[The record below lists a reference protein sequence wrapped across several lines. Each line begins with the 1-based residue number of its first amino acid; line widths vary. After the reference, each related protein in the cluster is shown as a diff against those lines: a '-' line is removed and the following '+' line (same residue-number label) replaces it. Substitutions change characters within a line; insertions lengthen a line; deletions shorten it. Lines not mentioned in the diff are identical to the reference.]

1 MKKRILPI
9 LLVLVMLLSLLPAQV
24 FAASYTFDPNATI
37 FTQNFTDDKPN
48 NLGDYFTVTSTPLS
62 TADKTTTWNTGN
74 NGTSVNVFNQNGN
87 LKYDGTHAVLTF
99 TFKKNC
105 TFWFKFLFSIRSAAP
120 NSYAEL
126 LLNGQSLA
134 KGTSDNAL
142 TSPFSVDVKTGDVF
156 KIDFYSEDDFGTPC
170 QMTVKNIRC
179 TDLAAQDVTVSFD
192 GNQAN
197 TKGTVSGTMAAQT
210 VPAGTATA
218 LNKNAFT
225 NVYSRKFSGKEYGG
239 DVKFL
244 GWNTA
249 VDGSG
254 DSYADGADITVSADT
269 TLYAQW
275 AGHKLTA
282 HFDAN
287 YPDAP
292 EINDTT
298 SEVSAKYSIPTA
310 PTRTQDGVSYSFRGW
325 WTLPKGGE
333 TITEKDDVSGKYV
346 VPTTA
351 RVTQEMV
358 NNGPVTFYAQWSKR
372 LNVTLDGN
380 GYGGNLGGVN
390 TWWTA
395 TMDTQLKSV
404 TDNLLRFGG
413 NSFPAGKDFGGWYI
427 KNSNGTLGDK
437 VYPLD
442 EPYDYT
448 EKIPGDSVT
457 FIINWVDKAVQDVIV
472 TFDANGG
479 EGTMDAQT
487 LTGGK
492 GTLTPNAFRKAG
504 FRFAGWALLPA
515 GEKVYN
521 DGAAVELTADTTLYA
536 LWEAVQSNLPVHFDG
551 NGYQASIPD
560 ADIDENGHTV
570 LPTLDEAKFPS
581 LQKYY
586 DWYILLA
593 DGTLGDRVTA
603 SYDLSAYRNSG
614 VTLKAQWYRLSYIIR
629 YHARTVDSGVTGSME
644 DQRAPFNQKIRLSRC
659 TLMRE
664 GYTFAGW
671 STSSNIY
678 GKAAYADGAELLR
691 EWDDGDWDWGDE
703 GSEDGEHFDL
713 YACWTKNMSEEEKAA
728 REKLD
733 AAKTLLEKNY
743 QPKYGTDKNLLDMA
757 RARLT
762 AGGIEGV
769 TVAMKAAVST
779 KDMFTEACAGIDA
792 DGTLHYKW
800 NDNGTTSSTTLYCR
814 PTLTLACGAYT
825 DEAEDVTV
833 VLGLDEDK
841 ALDALRTQGRRISIP
856 QELNDDTTL
865 TSVPQYMVKE
875 GVDESKVDYNSSDD
889 LHTWATVTW
898 QSSDASVIGIS
909 DRPSKLYGPYAVNV
923 SRPKTDTSVT
933 LTATLTY
940 SGRDDLYVSFTY
952 PVKVKGSQK
961 AIDYQEGLELWL
973 AGGTQDPYGAL
984 YVPATGAKIDVNN
997 VTTDIHFPTTTD
1009 MRKVFADNYGADF
1022 DGKYTPILIT
1032 SSNESVVESL
1042 EANAARAWVYR
1053 PLPGQKDAKVTLTVK
1068 ILSRPSGS
1076 GKDYAN
1082 MQVLARKDI
1091 QITVPAITQTEIDTA
1106 AAFMKKVC
1114 AEDVYWEGI
1123 RKANTA
1129 RNKVTGDLW
1138 PFMEIVPDGDGYK
1151 FLRTAAESQWL
1162 GVKVDDI
1169 DGWYNS
1175 EQYRCF
1181 RSSVPS
1187 VVAHEK
1193 LSVTKPEYN
1202 TYVKIDSVLTYV
1214 EYGKYY
1220 EKFGSDPAYAQFKQ
1234 FYKQPV
1240 STVVT
1245 VIGTTGIEDPSV
1257 QDITVTVNVTGSP
1270 FAPAFA
1276 DLTAATYTCKSNAYR
1291 TAWNA
1296 LESALT
1302 SNSYTC
1308 TGSGSY
1314 VTGVTD
1320 PAGCRLYAGDP
1331 AHGEWSGW
1339 MYTVNGKMP
1348 MLDATTYAALDQ
1360 YLLQANDRIDFYYV
1374 NCPTE
1379 SGDHDWTEN
1388 TAKRQEPTCTADGS
1402 AFYTCPTCGGTKTE
1416 TLSATGHQYGE
1427 PAWTWSGYESASA
1440 TFTCAHDASHT
1451 ETVTA
1456 VITSAVTKEPTC
1468 AEDGLRTYTASVTF
1482 GEKGYTDTKT
1492 EAIKATGEHVWD
1504 DGVVT
1509 TEPTCTGKGV
1519 KTYTCVKCS
1528 ATKTEELEALGHD
1541 YETKRTEPT
1550 CEADGKEEEVCS
1562 RCKDVKSSKVLPATG
1577 HSYRWNPR
1585 TGRYVCENCGKIL
1598 IRDGDVKPA
1607 IPAKPG
1613 KSDQAGK
1620 SFPFVDVSKN
1630 DRYYDA
1636 VDYLYSKGIMNGT
1649 SSTKFSP
1656 NAELTRAMVVTIL
1669 YRAQGEPAVH
1679 TSGSF
1684 KDVAA
1689 GRYYTEAV
1697 EWAAANNIVKGFTD
1711 GTFKPD
1717 KSVTREQ
1724 LAAFLSR
1731 FAEYNGVELTEAD
1744 GQLSAD
1750 AAVSAWARKNVEWA
1764 AAEGIL
1770 TSEQARNAVQNATR
1784 AEVAMAIYTYLT
1796 KDAK

>member
-9 LLVLVMLLSLLPAQV
+9 VLVLVMLLSLLPAQV

-37 FTQNFTDDKPN
+37 FTQNYTTETPRPN

-74 NGTSVNVFNQNGN
+74 NGTSVAVFN
-87 LKYDGTHAVLTF
+87 KDGSKLYGDTHAILTF

-105 TFWFKFLFSIRSAAP
+105 NFWFKHLFSIGNRSP
-120 NSYAEL
+120 YSYAEL
-126 LLNGQSLA
+126 RLNGTAIA
-134 KGTSDNAL
+134 KGTSSDKLA
-142 TSPFSVDVKTGDVF
+142 SPYNVDVKAGDIF
-156 KIDFYSEDDFGTPC
+156 EIDFYSEEDFMTPC
-170 QMTVKNIRC
+170 AMTLKNIRC
-179 TDLAAQDVTVSFD
+179 TDLVSSDVT
-192 GNQAN
+192 
-197 TKGTVSGTMAAQT
+197 
-210 VPAGTATA
+210 
-218 LNKNAFT
+218 
-225 NVYSRKFSGKEYGG
+225 
-239 DVKFL
+239 
-244 GWNTA
+244 
-249 VDGSG
+249 
-254 DSYADGADITVSADT
+254 
-269 TLYAQW
+269 
-275 AGHKLTA
+275 
-282 HFDAN
+282 
-287 YPDAP
+287 
-292 EINDTT
+292 
-298 SEVSAKYSIPTA
+298 
-310 PTRTQDGVSYSFRGW
+310 
-325 WTLPKGGE
+325 
-333 TITEKDDVSGKYV
+333 
-346 VPTTA
+346 
-351 RVTQEMV
+351 
-358 NNGPVTFYAQWSKR
+358 
-372 LNVTLDGN
+372 
-380 GYGGNLGGVN
+380 
-390 TWWTA
+390 
-395 TMDTQLKSV
+395 
-404 TDNLLRFGG
+404 
-413 NSFPAGKDFGGWYI
+413 
-427 KNSNGTLGDK
+427 
-437 VYPLD
+437 
-442 EPYDYT
+442 
-448 EKIPGDSVT
+448 
-457 FIINWVDKAVQDVIV
+457 V

-492 GTLTPNAFRKAG
+492 GTLTPNAFTKAG

-536 LWEAVQSNLPVHFDG
+536 LWEAEQSNLPVHFDG
-551 NGYQASIPD
+551 NGYQEAILD
-560 ADIDENGHTV
+560 ADIDENGHAV
-570 LPTLDEAKFPS
+570 LPALNSAKFPS
-581 LQKYY
+581 GKRYY
-586 DWYILLA
+586 DWYIVLA
-593 DGTLGDRVTA
+593 DGSLGDRVTA
-603 SYDLSAYRNSG
+603 SYDLSAYRDSG
-614 VTLKAQWYRLSYIIR
+614 VTLKAQWYSLSYVIR
-629 YHARTVDSGVTGSME
+629 YNANGADVTGSME
-644 DQRAPFNQKIRLSRC
+644 DQRAPFDETIHLSAC
-659 TLMRE
+659 TLSRE

-671 STSSNIY
+671 STSAS
-678 GKAAYADGAELLR
+678 GKAVYADGAELLR

-703 GSEDGEHFDL
+703 GSEDGEFFDL
-713 YACWTKNMSEEEKAA
+713 YACWSKNMSDEEKAA

-757 RARLT
+757 QARLT
-762 AGGIEGV
+762 AGSIEGV

-779 KDMFTEACAGIDA
+779 KDMFTDAHAGIDA

-814 PTLTLACGAYT
+814 PTLTLACGAYN

-833 VLGLDEDK
+833 ALGLDEGK
-841 ALDALRTQGRRISIP
+841 ALEALRTQGNRISIP

-865 TSVPQYMVKE
+865 TSVPHYMVKE
-875 GVDESKVDYNSSDD
+875 GVDESSVDYNSSDD
-889 LHTWATVTW
+889 LHLWAEVTW
-898 QSSDASVIGIS
+898 QSSNASVIGIGS
-909 DRPSKLYGPYAVNV
+909 NTTKLYAPYTVKV

-933 LTATLTY
+933 LTAALTY
-940 SGRDDLYVSFTY
+940 SGRDDLKVYFTY
-952 PVKVKGSQK
+952 TVTVKGTQK
-961 AIDYQEGLELWL
+961 AIEYQEGLELWL
-973 AGGTQDPYGAL
+973 SGGTQDPYGAL

-997 VTTDIHFPTTTD
+997 VTTDIHFPTTSD

-1053 PLPGQKDAKVTLTVK
+1053 PLPGQEDAKVTLTVK

-1076 GKDYAN
+1076 GKDYDN
-1082 MQVLARKDI
+1082 MRVLASKEI
-1091 QITVPAITQTEIDTA
+1091 QITVPAMSQTEIDAA

-1114 AEDVYWEGI
+1114 TEDVYWEGI

-1129 RNKVTGDLW
+1129 RDNVTGDLW
-1138 PFMEIVPDGDGYK
+1138 SFMEIVPDGDGYK
-1151 FLRTAAESQWL
+1151 FLRASAESQWL

-1193 LSVTKPEYN
+1193 LSVTKPQYN
-1202 TYVKIDSVLTYV
+1202 THVKIDSVLTYV

-1220 EKFGSDPAYAQFKQ
+1220 EKFSSDPAYAQFKQ

-1257 QDITVTVNVTGSP
+1257 EDITITVNVTGST

-1276 DLTAATYTCKSNAYR
+1276 DLTAATYTCKSNAYQ
-1291 TAWNA
+1291 TAWDA
-1296 LESALT
+1296 LESVLT
-1302 SNSYTC
+1302 SNSYTY
-1308 TGSGSY
+1308 TGSGNY

-1348 MLDATTYAALDQ
+1348 MLDATTYATLDK

-1402 AFYTCPTCGGTKTE
+1402 AFYSCSTCGGTKTE
-1416 TLSATGHQYGE
+1416 NLPATGHQYGE
-1427 PAWTWSGYESASA
+1427 PAWTWIGYESASA
-1440 TFTCAHDASHT
+1440 TFTCANDASHE
-1451 ETVTA
+1451 ETVAAA
-1456 VITSAVTKEPTC
+1456 VTSAVTKEPTC
-1468 AEDGLRTYTASVTF
+1468 TEDGLRTYTASVTF
-1482 GEKGYTDTKT
+1482 GEKNYTDAKT
-1492 EAIKATGEHVWD
+1492 EGIKATGEHVWD
-1504 DGVVT
+1504 NGVVT
-1509 TEPTCTGKGV
+1509 TEPTCTAKGV
-1519 KTYTCVKCS
+1519 KTYTCTKCS
-1528 ATKTEELEALGHD
+1528 ATKTEELNALGHN

-1550 CEADGKEEEVCS
+1550 CEKDGKEEEVCS
-1562 RCKDVKSSKVLPATG
+1562 RCGDVRFSRVLPATG
-1577 HSYRWNPR
+1577 HSYRWDPR
-1585 TGRYVCENCGKIL
+1585 TRRTVCENCGKIL
-1598 IRDGDVKPA
+1598 DEGGNTRPI
-1607 IPAKPG
+1607 IPANPG
-1613 KSDQAGK
+1613 KTDK
-1620 SFPFVDVSKN
+1620 KFPFTDVSKN
-1630 DRYYDA
+1630 DGCYDA

-1656 NAELTRAMVVTIL
+1656 NGELTRAMVVTIL

-1689 GRYYTEAV
+1689 GCYYTEAV

-1731 FAEYNGVELTEAD
+1731 FAQYNDAKIIEAD
-1744 GQLSAD
+1744 GQLSTD
-1750 AAVSAWARKNVEWA
+1750 AVVSGWARKNVEWA
-1764 AAEGIL
+1764 VAEGIL
-1770 TSEQARNAVQNATR
+1770 TSVQARNAVQNATR

-1796 KDAK
+1796 KIAK

>member
-37 FTQNFTDDKPN
+37 FTQNYTTETPRPN

-74 NGTSVNVFNQNGN
+74 NGTSVAVFN
-87 LKYDGTHAVLTF
+87 KDGSKLYGDTHAILTF

-105 TFWFKFLFSIRSAAP
+105 NFWFKHLFSIGNRSP
-120 NSYAEL
+120 YSYAEL
-126 LLNGQSLA
+126 RLNGTAIA
-134 KGTSDNAL
+134 KGTSSDKLA
-142 TSPFSVDVKTGDVF
+142 SPYNVDVKAGDIF
-156 KIDFYSEDDFGTPC
+156 EIDFYSEEDFMTPC
-170 QMTVKNIRC
+170 AMTLKNIRC
-179 TDLAAQDVTVSFD
+179 TDPVSSDVT
-192 GNQAN
+192 
-197 TKGTVSGTMAAQT
+197 
-210 VPAGTATA
+210 
-218 LNKNAFT
+218 
-225 NVYSRKFSGKEYGG
+225 
-239 DVKFL
+239 
-244 GWNTA
+244 
-249 VDGSG
+249 
-254 DSYADGADITVSADT
+254 
-269 TLYAQW
+269 
-275 AGHKLTA
+275 
-282 HFDAN
+282 
-287 YPDAP
+287 
-292 EINDTT
+292 
-298 SEVSAKYSIPTA
+298 
-310 PTRTQDGVSYSFRGW
+310 
-325 WTLPKGGE
+325 
-333 TITEKDDVSGKYV
+333 
-346 VPTTA
+346 
-351 RVTQEMV
+351 
-358 NNGPVTFYAQWSKR
+358 
-372 LNVTLDGN
+372 
-380 GYGGNLGGVN
+380 
-390 TWWTA
+390 
-395 TMDTQLKSV
+395 
-404 TDNLLRFGG
+404 
-413 NSFPAGKDFGGWYI
+413 
-427 KNSNGTLGDK
+427 
-437 VYPLD
+437 
-442 EPYDYT
+442 
-448 EKIPGDSVT
+448 
-457 FIINWVDKAVQDVIV
+457 V

-492 GTLTPNAFRKAG
+492 GTLTPNAFTKAG

-536 LWEAVQSNLPVHFDG
+536 LWEAEQSNLPVHFDG
-551 NGYQASIPD
+551 NGYQEAILD
-560 ADIDENGHTV
+560 ADIDENGHAV
-570 LPTLDEAKFPS
+570 LPALNSAKFPS
-581 LQKYY
+581 GKRYY
-586 DWYILLA
+586 DWYIVLA
-593 DGTLGDRVTA
+593 DGSLGDRVTA
-603 SYDLSAYRNSG
+603 SYDLSAYRDSG
-614 VTLKAQWYRLSYIIR
+614 VTLKAQWYSLSYVIR
-629 YHARTVDSGVTGSME
+629 YNANGADVTGSME
-644 DQRAPFNQKIRLSRC
+644 DQRAPFDETIHLSAC
-659 TLMRE
+659 TLSRE

-671 STSSNIY
+671 STSAS
-678 GKAAYADGAELLR
+678 GKAVYADGAELLR

-703 GSEDGEHFDL
+703 GSEDGEFFDL
-713 YACWTKNMSEEEKAA
+713 YACWSKNMSDEEKAA

-757 RARLT
+757 QARLT
-762 AGGIEGV
+762 AGSIEGV

-779 KDMFTEACAGIDA
+779 KDMFTDAHAGIDA

-800 NDNGTTSSTTLYCR
+800 NDNGTTSSTNLYCDAALI
-814 PTLTLACGAYT
+814 LTCDGYT
-825 DEAEDVTV
+825 DEVESVTV
-833 VLGLDEDK
+833 ALGLDEGK
-841 ALDALRTQGRRISIP
+841 ALEALRTQGNRISIP

-865 TSVPQYMVKE
+865 TSVPHYMVKE
-875 GVDESKVDYNSSDD
+875 GVDESSVDYNSSDD
-889 LHTWATVTW
+889 LHLWAEVTW
-898 QSSDASVIGIS
+898 QSSNASVIGLS
-909 DRPSKLYGPYAVNV
+909 NNNSKYFAPYTVKV

-933 LTATLTY
+933 LTAKLTY
-940 SGRDDLYVSFTY
+940 GDRDDLTVYFTY
-952 PVKVKGSQK
+952 TVTVKGTQK

-984 YVPATGAKIDVNN
+984 YVPATGEKIDVNN
-997 VTTDIHFPTTTD
+997 VTTDIHFPTTSD
-1009 MRKVFADNYGADF
+1009 MRSVFADNYGADF

-1053 PLPGQKDAKVTLTVK
+1053 PLPGQEDAKVTLTVK

-1076 GKDYAN
+1076 GKDYDN
-1082 MQVLARKDI
+1082 MQVLASKEI
-1091 QITVPAITQTEIDTA
+1091 QITVPAMSQTEIDAA

-1114 AEDVYWEGI
+1114 TEDVYWEGI

-1129 RNKVTGDLW
+1129 RDSVTGDLW

-1151 FLRTAAESQWL
+1151 FLRTSAESQWL
-1162 GVKVDDI
+1162 GVKADDI

-1193 LSVTKPEYN
+1193 LSVTKPQYN
-1202 TYVKIDSVLTYV
+1202 THVKIDSVLTYV

-1220 EKFGSDPAYAQFKQ
+1220 EKFSSDPAYAQFKQ

-1257 QDITVTVNVTGSP
+1257 EDITITVNVTGST

-1276 DLTAATYTCKSNAYR
+1276 DLTAATYTCKSNAYQ
-1291 TAWNA
+1291 TAWDA
-1296 LESALT
+1296 LESVLT
-1302 SNSYTC
+1302 SNSYTY
-1308 TGSGSY
+1308 TGSGNY

-1348 MLDATTYAALDQ
+1348 MLDATTYATLDK

-1402 AFYTCPTCGGTKTE
+1402 AFYSCSTCGGTKTE
-1416 TLSATGHQYGE
+1416 KLPATGHQYGE
-1427 PAWTWSGYESASA
+1427 PAWTWIGYESASA
-1440 TFTCAHDASHT
+1440 TFTCANDASHE
-1451 ETVTA
+1451 ETVAAA
-1456 VITSAVTKEPTC
+1456 VTSAVTKEPTC
-1468 AEDGLRTYTASVTF
+1468 TEDGLRTYTASVTF
-1482 GEKGYTDTKT
+1482 GEKNYTDTKT
-1492 EAIKATGEHVWD
+1492 EGIKATGEHVWD
-1504 DGVVT
+1504 NGVVT
-1509 TEPTCTGKGV
+1509 TEPTCTAKGV
-1519 KTYTCVKCS
+1519 KTYTCTKCS
-1528 ATKTEELEALGHD
+1528 ATKTEELNALGHN

-1550 CEADGKEEEVCS
+1550 CEKDGKEEEVCS
-1562 RCKDVKSSKVLPATG
+1562 RCGDVRFSRVLPATG
-1577 HSYRWNPR
+1577 HSYRWDPR
-1585 TGRYVCENCGKIL
+1585 TRRTVCENCGKIL
-1598 IRDGDVKPA
+1598 DEGGNTRPI
-1607 IPAKPG
+1607 IPANPG
-1613 KSDQAGK
+1613 KTDK
-1620 SFPFVDVSKN
+1620 NFPFTDVSKN
-1630 DRYYDA
+1630 DGCYDA

-1656 NAELTRAMVVTIL
+1656 NGELTRAMVVTIL

-1689 GRYYTEAV
+1689 GCYYTEAV

-1731 FAEYNGVELTEAD
+1731 FAQYNDAKIIEAD
-1744 GQLSAD
+1744 GQLSTD
-1750 AAVSAWARKNVEWA
+1750 AVVSSWARKNVEWA
-1764 AAEGIL
+1764 VAEGIL
-1770 TSEQARNAVQNATR
+1770 TSVQARNAVQNATR

-1796 KDAK
+1796 KIAK

>member
-9 LLVLVMLLSLLPAQV
+9 VLVLVMLLSLLPAQV

-37 FTQNFTDDKPN
+37 FTQNYTTETPRPN

-74 NGTSVNVFNQNGN
+74 NGTSVAVFN
-87 LKYDGTHAVLTF
+87 KDGSKLYGDTHAILTF

-105 TFWFKFLFSIRSAAP
+105 NFWFKHLFSISNRSP
-120 NSYAEL
+120 YSYAEL
-126 LLNGQSLA
+126 RLNGNAIA
-134 KGTSDNAL
+134 KGTSSNKLA
-142 TSPFSVDVKTGDVF
+142 SPYNVDVKAGDIF
-156 KIDFYSEDDFGTPC
+156 EIDFYSEEDFMTPC
-170 QMTVKNIRC
+170 AMTLKNIRC
-179 TDLAAQDVTVSFD
+179 TDPVSSDVT
-192 GNQAN
+192 
-197 TKGTVSGTMAAQT
+197 
-210 VPAGTATA
+210 
-218 LNKNAFT
+218 
-225 NVYSRKFSGKEYGG
+225 
-239 DVKFL
+239 
-244 GWNTA
+244 
-249 VDGSG
+249 
-254 DSYADGADITVSADT
+254 
-269 TLYAQW
+269 
-275 AGHKLTA
+275 
-282 HFDAN
+282 
-287 YPDAP
+287 
-292 EINDTT
+292 
-298 SEVSAKYSIPTA
+298 
-310 PTRTQDGVSYSFRGW
+310 
-325 WTLPKGGE
+325 
-333 TITEKDDVSGKYV
+333 
-346 VPTTA
+346 
-351 RVTQEMV
+351 
-358 NNGPVTFYAQWSKR
+358 
-372 LNVTLDGN
+372 
-380 GYGGNLGGVN
+380 
-390 TWWTA
+390 
-395 TMDTQLKSV
+395 
-404 TDNLLRFGG
+404 
-413 NSFPAGKDFGGWYI
+413 
-427 KNSNGTLGDK
+427 
-437 VYPLD
+437 
-442 EPYDYT
+442 
-448 EKIPGDSVT
+448 
-457 FIINWVDKAVQDVIV
+457 V

-492 GTLTPNAFRKAG
+492 GTLTPNAFTKAG

-536 LWEAVQSNLPVHFDG
+536 LWEAEQASLSVHFDG
-551 NGYQASIPD
+551 NGYQEAILD
-560 ADIDENGHTV
+560 ADIDENGHAV
-570 LPTLDEAKFPS
+570 LPALNSAKFPS
-581 LQKYY
+581 GKRYY
-586 DWYILLA
+586 DWYIVLA
-593 DGTLGDRVTA
+593 DGSLGDRVTA
-603 SYDLSAYRNSG
+603 SYDLSAYRDSG
-614 VTLKAQWYRLSYIIR
+614 VTLKAQWYSLSYVIR
-629 YHARTVDSGVTGSME
+629 YNANGADVTGSME
-644 DQRAPFNQKIRLSRC
+644 DQRAPFDETIHLSAC
-659 TLMRE
+659 TLSRE

-671 STSSNIY
+671 STSAS
-678 GKAAYADGAELLR
+678 GKAVYADGAELLR

-703 GSEDGEHFDL
+703 GSEDGEFFDL
-713 YACWTKNMSEEEKAA
+713 YACWSKNMSDEEKAA

-757 RARLT
+757 QARLT
-762 AGGIEGV
+762 AGSIEGV

-779 KDMFTEACAGIDA
+779 KDMFTDAHAGIDA

-814 PTLTLACGAYT
+814 PTLTLACGAYN

-833 VLGLDEDK
+833 ALGLDEGK
-841 ALDALRTQGRRISIP
+841 ALEALRTQGNRISIP

-865 TSVPQYMVKE
+865 TSVPHYMVKE
-875 GVDESKVDYNSSDD
+875 GVDESSVDYNSSDD
-889 LHTWATVTW
+889 LHLWAEVTW
-898 QSSDASVIGIS
+898 QSSNASVIGIS
-909 DRPSKLYGPYAVNV
+909 NNNSKYFAPYTVKV

-933 LTATLTY
+933 LTAKLTY
-940 SGRDDLYVSFTY
+940 GDRDDLTVYFTY
-952 PVKVKGSQK
+952 TVTVKGTQK

-984 YVPATGAKIDVNN
+984 YVPATGEKIDVNN
-997 VTTDIHFPTTTD
+997 VTTDIHFPTTSD

-1032 SSNESVVESL
+1032 SSDESVVESL

-1053 PLPGQKDAKVTLTVK
+1053 PLPGQEDAKVTLTVK

-1082 MQVLARKDI
+1082 MQVLASKEI
-1091 QITVPAITQTEIDTA
+1091 QITVPAMSQTEIDAA

-1114 AEDVYWEGI
+1114 TEDVYWEGI

-1129 RNKVTGDLW
+1129 RDSVTGDLW

-1151 FLRTAAESQWL
+1151 FLRTSAESQWL
-1162 GVKVDDI
+1162 GVKADDI

-1193 LSVTKPEYN
+1193 LSVTKPQYN
-1202 TYVKIDSVLTYV
+1202 THVKIDSVLTYV

-1220 EKFGSDPAYAQFKQ
+1220 EKFSSDPAYAQFKQ

-1257 QDITVTVNVTGSP
+1257 EDITITVNVTGST

-1276 DLTAATYTCKSNAYR
+1276 DLTAATYTCKSNAYQ
-1291 TAWNA
+1291 TAWDA
-1296 LESALT
+1296 LESVLT
-1302 SNSYTC
+1302 SNSYTY
-1308 TGSGSY
+1308 TGSGNY

-1348 MLDATTYAALDQ
+1348 MLDATTYATLDK

-1402 AFYTCPTCGGTKTE
+1402 AFYSCSTCGGTKTE
-1416 TLSATGHQYGE
+1416 NLPATGHQYGE
-1427 PAWTWSGYESASA
+1427 PAWTWIGYESASA
-1440 TFTCAHDASHT
+1440 TFTCANDASHE
-1451 ETVTA
+1451 ETVAAA
-1456 VITSAVTKEPTC
+1456 VTSAVTKEPTC
-1468 AEDGLRTYTASVTF
+1468 TEDGLRTYTASVTF
-1482 GEKGYTDTKT
+1482 GEKNYTDTKT
-1492 EAIKATGEHVWD
+1492 EGIKATGEHVWD
-1504 DGVVT
+1504 NGVVT
-1509 TEPTCTGKGV
+1509 TEPTCTAKGV
-1519 KTYTCVKCS
+1519 KTYTCTKCS
-1528 ATKTEELEALGHD
+1528 ATKTEELNALGHN

-1550 CEADGKEEEVCS
+1550 CEKDGKEEEVCS
-1562 RCKDVKSSKVLPATG
+1562 RCGDVRFSRVLPATG
-1577 HSYRWNPR
+1577 HSYRWDPR
-1585 TGRYVCENCGKIL
+1585 TRRTVCENCGKIL
-1598 IRDGDVKPA
+1598 DEGGNTRPI
-1607 IPAKPG
+1607 IPANPG
-1613 KSDQAGK
+1613 KTDK
-1620 SFPFVDVSKN
+1620 NFPFTDVSKN
-1630 DRYYDA
+1630 DGCYDA

-1656 NAELTRAMVVTIL
+1656 NGELTRAMVVTIL

-1689 GRYYTEAV
+1689 GCYYTEAV

-1731 FAEYNGVELTEAD
+1731 FAQYNDAKIIEAD
-1744 GQLSAD
+1744 GQLSTD
-1750 AAVSAWARKNVEWA
+1750 AVVSGWARKNVEWA
-1764 AAEGIL
+1764 VAEGIL
-1770 TSEQARNAVQNATR
+1770 TSVQARNAVQNATR

-1796 KDAK
+1796 KIAK

>member
-9 LLVLVMLLSLLPAQV
+9 VLVLVMLLSLLPAQV

-37 FTQNFTDDKPN
+37 FTQNYTTETPRPN
-48 NLGDYFTVTSTPLS
+48 NLGDYFTVTTTPLS
-62 TADKTTTWNTGN
+62 TANKTAAWNTGN
-74 NGTSVNVFNQNGN
+74 NGTSVAVFNKNGN
-87 LKYDGTHAVLTF
+87 KLYEDTHAILTF

-105 TFWFKFLFSIRSAAP
+105 NFWFKHLFSISSGSP
-120 NSYAEL
+120 YSYAEL
-126 LLNGQSLA
+126 RLNGTAIA
-134 KGTSDNAL
+134 KGTSSDKLA
-142 TSPFSVDVKTGDVF
+142 SPYNVDVKAGDIF
-156 KIDFYSEDDFGTPC
+156 EIDFYSEEDFMTPC
-170 QMTVKNIRC
+170 AMTLKNIRC
-179 TDLAAQDVTVSFD
+179 TDPVSSDVT
-192 GNQAN
+192 
-197 TKGTVSGTMAAQT
+197 
-210 VPAGTATA
+210 
-218 LNKNAFT
+218 
-225 NVYSRKFSGKEYGG
+225 
-239 DVKFL
+239 
-244 GWNTA
+244 
-249 VDGSG
+249 
-254 DSYADGADITVSADT
+254 
-269 TLYAQW
+269 
-275 AGHKLTA
+275 
-282 HFDAN
+282 
-287 YPDAP
+287 
-292 EINDTT
+292 
-298 SEVSAKYSIPTA
+298 
-310 PTRTQDGVSYSFRGW
+310 
-325 WTLPKGGE
+325 
-333 TITEKDDVSGKYV
+333 
-346 VPTTA
+346 
-351 RVTQEMV
+351 
-358 NNGPVTFYAQWSKR
+358 
-372 LNVTLDGN
+372 
-380 GYGGNLGGVN
+380 
-390 TWWTA
+390 
-395 TMDTQLKSV
+395 
-404 TDNLLRFGG
+404 
-413 NSFPAGKDFGGWYI
+413 
-427 KNSNGTLGDK
+427 
-437 VYPLD
+437 
-442 EPYDYT
+442 
-448 EKIPGDSVT
+448 
-457 FIINWVDKAVQDVIV
+457 V

-492 GTLTPNAFRKAG
+492 GTLTPNAFTKAG

-536 LWEAVQSNLPVHFDG
+536 LWEAEQSNLPVHFDG
-551 NGYQASIPD
+551 NGYQEAILD
-560 ADIDENGHTV
+560 ADIDENGHAV
-570 LPTLDEAKFPS
+570 LPALNSAKFPS
-581 LQKYY
+581 GKRYY
-586 DWYILLA
+586 DWYIVLA
-593 DGTLGDRVTA
+593 DGSLGDRVTA
-603 SYDLSAYRNSG
+603 SYDLSAYRDSG
-614 VTLKAQWYRLSYIIR
+614 VTLKAQWYSLSYVIR
-629 YHARTVDSGVTGSME
+629 YNANGADVTGSME
-644 DQRAPFNQKIRLSRC
+644 DQRAPFDETIHLSAC
-659 TLMRE
+659 TLSRE

-671 STSSNIY
+671 STSAS
-678 GKAAYADGAELLR
+678 GKAVYADGAELLR

-703 GSEDGEHFDL
+703 GSEDGEFFDL
-713 YACWTKNMSEEEKAA
+713 YACWSKNMSDEEKAA

-757 RARLT
+757 QARLT
-762 AGGIEGV
+762 AGSIEGV

-779 KDMFTEACAGIDA
+779 KDMFTDAHAGIDA

-814 PTLTLACGAYT
+814 PTLTLTCGAYN

-833 VLGLDEDK
+833 ALGLDEGK
-841 ALDALRTQGRRISIP
+841 AIEALRTQGNRISIP

-865 TSVPQYMVKE
+865 TSVPHYMVKE
-875 GVDESKVDYNSSDD
+875 GVDENDVDYNSSND
-889 LHTWATVTW
+889 LHLWAEVTW
-898 QSSDASVIGIS
+898 QSSNTSVIGIGS
-909 DRPSKLYGPYAVNV
+909 NTTKLYAPYTVKV

-933 LTATLTY
+933 LTAALTY
-940 SGRDDLYVSFTY
+940 SGRDDLKVYFTY
-952 PVKVKGSQK
+952 TVTVKGTQK
-961 AIDYQEGLELWL
+961 AIEYQEGLELWL
-973 AGGTQDPYGAL
+973 SGGTQDPYGAL

-997 VTTDIHFPTTTD
+997 VTTDIHFPTTSD
-1009 MRKVFADNYGADF
+1009 MRSVFADNYGADF

-1053 PLPGQKDAKVTLTVK
+1053 PLPGQEDAKVTLTVK

-1076 GKDYAN
+1076 GKDYDN
-1082 MQVLARKDI
+1082 MQVLASKEI
-1091 QITVPAITQTEIDTA
+1091 QITVPAMSQTEIDAA

-1114 AEDVYWEGI
+1114 TEDVYWEGI

-1129 RNKVTGDLW
+1129 RDNVTGDLW
-1138 PFMEIVPDGDGYK
+1138 SFMEIVPDGDGYK
-1151 FLRTAAESQWL
+1151 FLRASAESQWL

-1193 LSVTKPEYN
+1193 LSVTKPQYN
-1202 TYVKIDSVLTYV
+1202 THVKIDSVLTYV

-1220 EKFGSDPAYAQFKQ
+1220 EKFSSDPAYAQFKQ

-1257 QDITVTVNVTGSP
+1257 EDITITVNVTGST

-1276 DLTAATYTCKSNAYR
+1276 DLTAATYTCKSNAYQ
-1291 TAWNA
+1291 TAWDA
-1296 LESALT
+1296 LESVLT
-1302 SNSYTC
+1302 SNSYTY
-1308 TGSGSY
+1308 TGSGNY

-1348 MLDATTYAALDQ
+1348 MLDATTYATLDK

-1402 AFYTCPTCGGTKTE
+1402 AFYSCSTCGGTKTE
-1416 TLSATGHQYGE
+1416 KLPATGHQYGE
-1427 PAWTWSGYESASA
+1427 PAWTWIGYESASA
-1440 TFTCAHDASHT
+1440 TFTCANDASHE
-1451 ETVTA
+1451 ETVAAA
-1456 VITSAVTKEPTC
+1456 VTSAVTKEPTC
-1468 AEDGLRTYTASVTF
+1468 TEDGLRTYTASVTF
-1482 GEKGYTDTKT
+1482 GEKNYTDTKT
-1492 EAIKATGEHVWD
+1492 EGIKATGEHVWD
-1504 DGVVT
+1504 NGVVT
-1509 TEPTCTGKGV
+1509 TEPTCTAKGV
-1519 KTYTCVKCS
+1519 KTYTCTKCS
-1528 ATKTEELEALGHD
+1528 ATKTEELNALGHN

-1550 CEADGKEEEVCS
+1550 CEKDGKEEEVCS
-1562 RCKDVKSSKVLPATG
+1562 RCGDVRFSRVLPATG
-1577 HSYRWNPR
+1577 HSYRWDPR
-1585 TGRYVCENCGKIL
+1585 TRRTVCENCGKIL
-1598 IRDGDVKPA
+1598 DEGGNTRPI
-1607 IPAKPG
+1607 IPANPG
-1613 KSDQAGK
+1613 KTDK
-1620 SFPFVDVSKN
+1620 NFPFTDVSKN
-1630 DRYYDA
+1630 DGCYDA

-1656 NAELTRAMVVTIL
+1656 NGELTRAMVVTIL

-1689 GRYYTEAV
+1689 GCYYTEAV

-1731 FAEYNGVELTEAD
+1731 FAQYNDAKIIEAD
-1744 GQLSAD
+1744 GQLSTD
-1750 AAVSAWARKNVEWA
+1750 AVVSGWARKNVEWA
-1764 AAEGIL
+1764 VAEGIL
-1770 TSEQARNAVQNATR
+1770 TSVQARNAVQNATR

-1796 KDAK
+1796 KIAK

>member
-37 FTQNFTDDKPN
+37 FTQNYTTETPRPN

-74 NGTSVNVFNQNGN
+74 NGTSVAVFN
-87 LKYDGTHAVLTF
+87 KDGSKLYGDTHAILTF

-105 TFWFKFLFSIRSAAP
+105 NFWFKHLFSIGNRSP
-120 NSYAEL
+120 YSYAEL
-126 LLNGQSLA
+126 RLNGTAIA
-134 KGTSDNAL
+134 KGTSSDKLA
-142 TSPFSVDVKTGDVF
+142 SPYNVDVKAGDIF
-156 KIDFYSEDDFGTPC
+156 EIDFYSEEDFMTPC
-170 QMTVKNIRC
+170 AMTLKNIRC
-179 TDLAAQDVTVSFD
+179 TDPVSSDVT
-192 GNQAN
+192 
-197 TKGTVSGTMAAQT
+197 
-210 VPAGTATA
+210 
-218 LNKNAFT
+218 
-225 NVYSRKFSGKEYGG
+225 
-239 DVKFL
+239 
-244 GWNTA
+244 
-249 VDGSG
+249 
-254 DSYADGADITVSADT
+254 
-269 TLYAQW
+269 
-275 AGHKLTA
+275 
-282 HFDAN
+282 
-287 YPDAP
+287 
-292 EINDTT
+292 
-298 SEVSAKYSIPTA
+298 
-310 PTRTQDGVSYSFRGW
+310 
-325 WTLPKGGE
+325 
-333 TITEKDDVSGKYV
+333 
-346 VPTTA
+346 
-351 RVTQEMV
+351 
-358 NNGPVTFYAQWSKR
+358 
-372 LNVTLDGN
+372 
-380 GYGGNLGGVN
+380 
-390 TWWTA
+390 
-395 TMDTQLKSV
+395 
-404 TDNLLRFGG
+404 
-413 NSFPAGKDFGGWYI
+413 
-427 KNSNGTLGDK
+427 
-437 VYPLD
+437 
-442 EPYDYT
+442 
-448 EKIPGDSVT
+448 
-457 FIINWVDKAVQDVIV
+457 V

-492 GTLTPNAFRKAG
+492 GTLTPNAFTKAG

-536 LWEAVQSNLPVHFDG
+536 LWEAEQSNLPVHFDG
-551 NGYQASIPD
+551 NGYQEAILD
-560 ADIDENGHTV
+560 ADIDENGHAV
-570 LPTLDEAKFPS
+570 LPALNSAKFPS
-581 LQKYY
+581 GKRYY
-586 DWYILLA
+586 DWYIVLA
-593 DGTLGDRVTA
+593 DGSLGDRVTA
-603 SYDLSAYRNSG
+603 SYDLSAYRDSG
-614 VTLKAQWYRLSYIIR
+614 VTLKAQWYSLSYVIR
-629 YHARTVDSGVTGSME
+629 YNANGADVTGSME
-644 DQRAPFNQKIRLSRC
+644 DQRAPFDETIHLSAC
-659 TLMRE
+659 TLSRE

-671 STSSNIY
+671 STSAS
-678 GKAAYADGAELLR
+678 GKAVYADGAELLR

-703 GSEDGEHFDL
+703 GSEDGEFFDL
-713 YACWTKNMSEEEKAA
+713 YACWSKNMSDEEKAA

-757 RARLT
+757 QARLT
-762 AGGIEGV
+762 AGSIEGV

-779 KDMFTEACAGIDA
+779 KDMFTDAHAGIDA

-814 PTLTLACGAYT
+814 PTLTLACGAYN

-833 VLGLDEDK
+833 ALGLDEGK
-841 ALDALRTQGRRISIP
+841 ALEALRTQGNRISIP

-865 TSVPQYMVKE
+865 TSVPHYMVKE
-875 GVDESKVDYNSSDD
+875 GVDESSVDYNSSDD
-889 LHTWATVTW
+889 LHLWAEVTW
-898 QSSDASVIGIS
+898 QSSNASVIGIS
-909 DRPSKLYGPYAVNV
+909 NNNSKYFAPYTVKV

-933 LTATLTY
+933 LTAKLTY
-940 SGRDDLYVSFTY
+940 GDRDDLTVYFTY
-952 PVKVKGSQK
+952 TVTVKGTQK

-997 VTTDIHFPTTTD
+997 VTTDIHFPTTSD
-1009 MRKVFADNYGADF
+1009 MRSVFADNYGADF

-1053 PLPGQKDAKVTLTVK
+1053 PLPGQEDAKVTLTVK

-1076 GKDYAN
+1076 GKDYDN
-1082 MQVLARKDI
+1082 MQVLASKEI
-1091 QITVPAITQTEIDTA
+1091 QITVPAMSQTEIDAA

-1114 AEDVYWEGI
+1114 TEDVYWEGI

-1129 RNKVTGDLW
+1129 RDNVTGDLW
-1138 PFMEIVPDGDGYK
+1138 SFMEIVPDGDGYK
-1151 FLRTAAESQWL
+1151 FLRASAESQWL

-1193 LSVTKPEYN
+1193 LSVTKPQYN
-1202 TYVKIDSVLTYV
+1202 THVKIDSVLTYV

-1220 EKFGSDPAYAQFKQ
+1220 EKFSSDPAYAQFKQ

-1257 QDITVTVNVTGSP
+1257 EDITITVNVTGST

-1276 DLTAATYTCKSNAYR
+1276 DLTAATYTCKSNAYQ
-1291 TAWNA
+1291 TAWDA
-1296 LESALT
+1296 LESVLT
-1302 SNSYTC
+1302 SNSYTY
-1308 TGSGSY
+1308 TGSGNY

-1348 MLDATTYAALDQ
+1348 MLDATTYATLDK
-1360 YLLQANDRIDFYYV
+1360 YLLQANDQIDFYYV

-1402 AFYTCPTCGGTKTE
+1402 AFYSCSTCGGTKTE
-1416 TLSATGHQYGE
+1416 KLPATGHQYGE
-1427 PAWTWSGYESASA
+1427 PAWTWIGYESASA
-1440 TFTCAHDASHT
+1440 TFICANDASHE
-1451 ETVTA
+1451 ETVAAA
-1456 VITSAVTKEPTC
+1456 VTSAVTKEPTC
-1468 AEDGLRTYTASVTF
+1468 TEDGLRTYTASVTF
-1482 GEKGYTDTKT
+1482 GEKNYTDTKT
-1492 EAIKATGEHVWD
+1492 EGIKATGEHVWD
-1504 DGVVT
+1504 NGVVT
-1509 TEPTCTGKGV
+1509 TEPTCTAKGV
-1519 KTYTCVKCS
+1519 KTYTCTKCS
-1528 ATKTEELEALGHD
+1528 ATKTEELNALGHN

-1550 CEADGKEEEVCS
+1550 CEKDGKEEEVCS
-1562 RCKDVKSSKVLPATG
+1562 RCGDVRFSRVLPATG
-1577 HSYRWNPR
+1577 HSYRWDPR
-1585 TGRYVCENCGKIL
+1585 TRRTVCENCGKIL
-1598 IRDGDVKPA
+1598 DEGGNTRPI
-1607 IPAKPG
+1607 IPANPG
-1613 KSDQAGK
+1613 KTDK
-1620 SFPFVDVSKN
+1620 NFPFTDMSKN
-1630 DRYYDA
+1630 DGCYDA

-1656 NAELTRAMVVTIL
+1656 NGELTRAMVVTIL

-1689 GRYYTEAV
+1689 GCYYTEAV

-1731 FAEYNGVELTEAD
+1731 FAQYNDAKIIEAD
-1744 GQLSAD
+1744 GQLSTD
-1750 AAVSAWARKNVEWA
+1750 AVVSGWARKNVEWA
-1764 AAEGIL
+1764 VAEGIL
-1770 TSEQARNAVQNATR
+1770 TSVQARNAVQNATR

-1796 KDAK
+1796 KIAK

>member
-9 LLVLVMLLSLLPAQV
+9 VLVLVMLLSLLPAQV

-37 FTQNFTDDKPN
+37 FTQNYTTETPRPN
-48 NLGDYFTVTSTPLS
+48 NLGDYFTVTTTPLS
-62 TADKTTTWNTGN
+62 TANKTAAWNTGN
-74 NGTSVNVFNQNGN
+74 NGTSVAVFNKNGSK
-87 LKYDGTHAVLTF
+87 LYEDTHAILTF

-105 TFWFKFLFSIRSAAP
+105 NFWFKHLFSISSRSP
-120 NSYAEL
+120 YSYAEL
-126 LLNGQSLA
+126 RLNGTAIA
-134 KGTSDNAL
+134 KGTSSDKLA
-142 TSPFSVDVKTGDVF
+142 SPYNVDVKAGDIF
-156 KIDFYSEDDFGTPC
+156 EIDFYSEEDFMPPC
-170 QMTVKNIRC
+170 AMTLKNIRC
-179 TDLAAQDVTVSFD
+179 TDPVSSDVT
-192 GNQAN
+192 
-197 TKGTVSGTMAAQT
+197 
-210 VPAGTATA
+210 
-218 LNKNAFT
+218 
-225 NVYSRKFSGKEYGG
+225 
-239 DVKFL
+239 
-244 GWNTA
+244 
-249 VDGSG
+249 
-254 DSYADGADITVSADT
+254 
-269 TLYAQW
+269 
-275 AGHKLTA
+275 
-282 HFDAN
+282 
-287 YPDAP
+287 
-292 EINDTT
+292 
-298 SEVSAKYSIPTA
+298 
-310 PTRTQDGVSYSFRGW
+310 
-325 WTLPKGGE
+325 
-333 TITEKDDVSGKYV
+333 
-346 VPTTA
+346 
-351 RVTQEMV
+351 
-358 NNGPVTFYAQWSKR
+358 
-372 LNVTLDGN
+372 
-380 GYGGNLGGVN
+380 
-390 TWWTA
+390 
-395 TMDTQLKSV
+395 
-404 TDNLLRFGG
+404 
-413 NSFPAGKDFGGWYI
+413 
-427 KNSNGTLGDK
+427 
-437 VYPLD
+437 
-442 EPYDYT
+442 
-448 EKIPGDSVT
+448 
-457 FIINWVDKAVQDVIV
+457 V

-492 GTLTPNAFRKAG
+492 GTLTPNAFTKAG

-536 LWEAVQSNLPVHFDG
+536 LWEAEQSNLPVHFDG
-551 NGYQASIPD
+551 NGYQEAILD
-560 ADIDENGHTV
+560 ADIDENGHAV
-570 LPTLDEAKFPS
+570 LPALNSAKFPS
-581 LQKYY
+581 GKRYY
-586 DWYILLA
+586 DWYIVLA
-593 DGTLGDRVTA
+593 DGSLGDRVTA
-603 SYDLSAYRNSG
+603 SYDLSAYRDSG
-614 VTLKAQWYRLSYIIR
+614 VTLKAQWYSLSYVIR
-629 YHARTVDSGVTGSME
+629 YNANGADVTGSME
-644 DQRAPFNQKIRLSRC
+644 DQRAPFDETIHLSAC
-659 TLMRE
+659 TLSRE

-671 STSSNIY
+671 STSAS
-678 GKAAYADGAELLR
+678 GKAVYADGAELLR

-703 GSEDGEHFDL
+703 GSEDGEFFDL
-713 YACWTKNMSEEEKAA
+713 YACWSKNMSDEEKAA

-757 RARLT
+757 QARLT
-762 AGGIEGV
+762 AGSIEGV

-779 KDMFTEACAGIDA
+779 KDMFTDAHAGIDA

-814 PTLTLACGAYT
+814 PTLTLACGAYN

-833 VLGLDEDK
+833 ALGLDEGK
-841 ALDALRTQGRRISIP
+841 ALEALRTQGNRISIP

-865 TSVPQYMVKE
+865 TSVPHYMVKE
-875 GVDESKVDYNSSDD
+875 GVDESSVDYNSSDD
-889 LHTWATVTW
+889 LHLWAEVTW
-898 QSSDASVIGIS
+898 QSSNASVIGIS
-909 DRPSKLYGPYAVNV
+909 NNNSKYFAPYTVKV

-933 LTATLTY
+933 LTAKLTY
-940 SGRDDLYVSFTY
+940 GDRDDLTVYFTY
-952 PVKVKGSQK
+952 TVTVKGTQK

-984 YVPATGAKIDVNN
+984 YVPATGEKIDVNN
-997 VTTDIHFPTTTD
+997 VTTDIHFPTTSD

-1053 PLPGQKDAKVTLTVK
+1053 PLPGQEDAKVTLTVK

-1076 GKDYAN
+1076 GKDYDN
-1082 MQVLARKDI
+1082 MQVLASKEI
-1091 QITVPAITQTEIDTA
+1091 QITVPAMSQTEIDAA

-1114 AEDVYWEGI
+1114 TEDVYWEGI

-1129 RNKVTGDLW
+1129 RDSVTGDLW

-1151 FLRTAAESQWL
+1151 FLRTSAESQWL
-1162 GVKVDDI
+1162 GVKADDI

-1193 LSVTKPEYN
+1193 LSVTKPQYN
-1202 TYVKIDSVLTYV
+1202 THVKIDSVLTYV

-1220 EKFGSDPAYAQFKQ
+1220 EKFSSDPAYAQFKQ

-1257 QDITVTVNVTGSP
+1257 EDITITVNVTGST

-1276 DLTAATYTCKSNAYR
+1276 DLTAATYTCKSNAYQ
-1291 TAWNA
+1291 TAWDA
-1296 LESALT
+1296 LESVLT
-1302 SNSYTC
+1302 SNSYTY
-1308 TGSGSY
+1308 TGSGNY

-1348 MLDATTYAALDQ
+1348 MLDATTYATLDK

-1402 AFYTCPTCGGTKTE
+1402 AFYSCSTCGGTKTE
-1416 TLSATGHQYGE
+1416 NLPATGHQYGE
-1427 PAWTWSGYESASA
+1427 PAWTWIGYESASA
-1440 TFTCAHDASHT
+1440 TFICANDASHE
-1451 ETVTA
+1451 ETVAAA
-1456 VITSAVTKEPTC
+1456 VTSAVTKEPTC
-1468 AEDGLRTYTASVTF
+1468 TEDGLRTYTASVTF
-1482 GEKGYTDTKT
+1482 GEKNYTDTKT
-1492 EAIKATGEHVWD
+1492 EGIKATGEHVWD
-1504 DGVVT
+1504 NGVVT
-1509 TEPTCTGKGV
+1509 TEPTCTAKGV
-1519 KTYTCVKCS
+1519 KTYTCTKCS
-1528 ATKTEELEALGHD
+1528 ATKTEELNALGHN

-1550 CEADGKEEEVCS
+1550 CEKDGKEEEVCS
-1562 RCKDVKSSKVLPATG
+1562 HCGDVRFSRVLPATG
-1577 HSYRWNPR
+1577 HSYRWDPR
-1585 TGRYVCENCGKIL
+1585 TRRTVCENCGKIL
-1598 IRDGDVKPA
+1598 DEGGNTRPI
-1607 IPAKPG
+1607 IPANPG
-1613 KSDQAGK
+1613 KTDK
-1620 SFPFVDVSKN
+1620 NFPFTDVSKN
-1630 DRYYDA
+1630 DGCYDA

-1656 NAELTRAMVVTIL
+1656 NGELTRAMVVTIL

-1689 GRYYTEAV
+1689 GCYYTEAV

-1731 FAEYNGVELTEAD
+1731 FAQYNDAKIIEAD
-1744 GQLSAD
+1744 GQLSTD
-1750 AAVSAWARKNVEWA
+1750 AVVSGWARKNVEWA
-1764 AAEGIL
+1764 VAEGIL
-1770 TSEQARNAVQNATR
+1770 TSVQARNAVQNATR

-1796 KDAK
+1796 KIAK

>member
-9 LLVLVMLLSLLPAQV
+9 VLVLVMLLSLLPAQV

-37 FTQNFTDDKPN
+37 FTQNYTTETPRPN
-48 NLGDYFTVTSTPLS
+48 NLGDYFTVTTTPLS
-62 TADKTTTWNTGN
+62 TANKTAAWNTGN
-74 NGTSVNVFNQNGN
+74 NGTSVAVFNKNGSK
-87 LKYDGTHAVLTF
+87 LYEDTHAILTF

-105 TFWFKFLFSIRSAAP
+105 NFWFKHLFSISNRSP
-120 NSYAEL
+120 YSYAEL
-126 LLNGQSLA
+126 RLNGNAIA
-134 KGTSDNAL
+134 KGTSSNKLA
-142 TSPFSVDVKTGDVF
+142 SPYNVDVKAGDIF
-156 KIDFYSEDDFGTPC
+156 EIDFYSEEDFMTPC
-170 QMTVKNIRC
+170 AMTLKNIRC
-179 TDLAAQDVTVSFD
+179 TDPVSSDVT
-192 GNQAN
+192 
-197 TKGTVSGTMAAQT
+197 
-210 VPAGTATA
+210 
-218 LNKNAFT
+218 
-225 NVYSRKFSGKEYGG
+225 
-239 DVKFL
+239 
-244 GWNTA
+244 
-249 VDGSG
+249 
-254 DSYADGADITVSADT
+254 
-269 TLYAQW
+269 
-275 AGHKLTA
+275 
-282 HFDAN
+282 
-287 YPDAP
+287 
-292 EINDTT
+292 
-298 SEVSAKYSIPTA
+298 
-310 PTRTQDGVSYSFRGW
+310 
-325 WTLPKGGE
+325 
-333 TITEKDDVSGKYV
+333 
-346 VPTTA
+346 
-351 RVTQEMV
+351 
-358 NNGPVTFYAQWSKR
+358 
-372 LNVTLDGN
+372 
-380 GYGGNLGGVN
+380 
-390 TWWTA
+390 
-395 TMDTQLKSV
+395 
-404 TDNLLRFGG
+404 
-413 NSFPAGKDFGGWYI
+413 
-427 KNSNGTLGDK
+427 
-437 VYPLD
+437 
-442 EPYDYT
+442 
-448 EKIPGDSVT
+448 
-457 FIINWVDKAVQDVIV
+457 V

-492 GTLTPNAFRKAG
+492 GTLTPNAFTKAG

-536 LWEAVQSNLPVHFDG
+536 LWEAEQSNLPVHFDG
-551 NGYQASIPD
+551 NGYQEAILD
-560 ADIDENGHTV
+560 ADIDENGHAV
-570 LPTLDEAKFPS
+570 LPALNSAKFPS
-581 LQKYY
+581 GKRYY
-586 DWYILLA
+586 DWYIVLA
-593 DGTLGDRVTA
+593 DGSLGDRVTA
-603 SYDLSAYRNSG
+603 SYDLSAYRDSG
-614 VTLKAQWYRLSYIIR
+614 VTLKAQWYSLSYVIR
-629 YHARTVDSGVTGSME
+629 YNANGADVTGSME
-644 DQRAPFNQKIRLSRC
+644 DQRAPFDETIHLSAC
-659 TLMRE
+659 TLSRE

-671 STSSNIY
+671 STSAS
-678 GKAAYADGAELLR
+678 GKAVYADGAELLR

-703 GSEDGEHFDL
+703 GSEDGEFFDL
-713 YACWTKNMSEEEKAA
+713 YACWSKNMSDEEKAA

-757 RARLT
+757 QARLT
-762 AGGIEGV
+762 AGSIEGV
-769 TVAMKAAVST
+769 TVAMKAPVST
-779 KDMFTEACAGIDA
+779 KDMFTDAHAGIDA

-814 PTLTLACGAYT
+814 PTLTLACGAYN

-833 VLGLDEDK
+833 ALGLDEGK
-841 ALDALRTQGRRISIP
+841 ALEALRTQGNRISIP

-865 TSVPQYMVKE
+865 TSVPHYMVKE
-875 GVDESKVDYNSSDD
+875 GVDESSVDYNSSDD
-889 LHTWATVTW
+889 LHLWAEVTW
-898 QSSDASVIGIS
+898 QSSNASVIGIS
-909 DRPSKLYGPYAVNV
+909 NNNSKYFAPYTVKV

-933 LTATLTY
+933 LTAALTY
-940 SGRDDLYVSFTY
+940 SGRDDLTVYFTY
-952 PVKVKGSQK
+952 TVTVKGTQK

-984 YVPATGAKIDVNN
+984 YVPATGEKIDVNN
-997 VTTDIHFPTTTD
+997 VTTDIHFPTTSD

-1032 SSNESVVESL
+1032 SSDESVVESL

-1053 PLPGQKDAKVTLTVK
+1053 PLPGQEDAKVTLTVK

-1091 QITVPAITQTEIDTA
+1091 QITVPAMTQTEIDAA

-1114 AEDVYWEGI
+1114 TEDVYWEGI

-1129 RNKVTGDLW
+1129 RDNVTGDLW
-1138 PFMEIVPDGDGYK
+1138 SFMEIVPDGDGYK
-1151 FLRTAAESQWL
+1151 FLRASAESQWL

-1193 LSVTKPEYN
+1193 LSVTKPQYN
-1202 TYVKIDSVLTYV
+1202 THVKIDSVLTYV

-1220 EKFGSDPAYAQFKQ
+1220 EKFSSDPAYAQFKQ

-1257 QDITVTVNVTGSP
+1257 EDITITVNVTGST

-1276 DLTAATYTCKSNAYR
+1276 DLTAATYTCKSNAYQ
-1291 TAWNA
+1291 TAWDA
-1296 LESALT
+1296 LESVLT
-1302 SNSYTC
+1302 SNSYTY
-1308 TGSGSY
+1308 TGSGNY

-1348 MLDATTYAALDQ
+1348 MLDATTYATLDK
-1360 YLLQANDRIDFYYV
+1360 YLLQANDRINFYYV

-1402 AFYTCPTCGGTKTE
+1402 AFYSCSTCGGTKTE
-1416 TLSATGHQYGE
+1416 KLPATGHQYGE
-1427 PAWTWSGYESASA
+1427 PAWTWIGYESASA
-1440 TFTCAHDASHT
+1440 TFTCANDASHE
-1451 ETVTA
+1451 ETVAAA
-1456 VITSAVTKEPTC
+1456 VTSAVTKEPTC
-1468 AEDGLRTYTASVTF
+1468 TEDGLRTYTASVTF
-1482 GEKGYTDTKT
+1482 GEKNYTDTKT
-1492 EAIKATGEHVWD
+1492 EGIKATGEHVWD
-1504 DGVVT
+1504 NGVVT
-1509 TEPTCTGKGV
+1509 TEPTCTAKGV
-1519 KTYTCVKCS
+1519 KTYTCTKCS
-1528 ATKTEELEALGHD
+1528 ATKTEELNALGHN

-1550 CEADGKEEEVCS
+1550 CEKDGKEEEVCS
-1562 RCKDVKSSKVLPATG
+1562 RCGDVRFSRVLPATG
-1577 HSYRWNPR
+1577 HSYRWDPR
-1585 TGRYVCENCGKIL
+1585 TGRTVCENCGKIL
-1598 IRDGDVKPA
+1598 DEGGNTRPI
-1607 IPAKPG
+1607 IPANPG
-1613 KSDQAGK
+1613 KTDK
-1620 SFPFVDVSKN
+1620 NFPFTDVSKN
-1630 DRYYDA
+1630 DGCYDA

-1656 NAELTRAMVVTIL
+1656 NGELTRAMVVTIL

-1689 GRYYTEAV
+1689 GCYYTEAV

-1731 FAEYNGVELTEAD
+1731 FAQYNDAKIIEAD
-1744 GQLSAD
+1744 GQLSTD
-1750 AAVSAWARKNVEWA
+1750 AVVSSWARKNVEWA
-1764 AAEGIL
+1764 VAEGIL
-1770 TSEQARNAVQNATR
+1770 TSVQARNAVQNATR

-1796 KDAK
+1796 KIAK

>member
-37 FTQNFTDDKPN
+37 FTQNYTTETPRPN

-74 NGTSVNVFNQNGN
+74 NGTSVAVFN
-87 LKYDGTHAVLTF
+87 KDGSKLYGDTHAILTF

-105 TFWFKFLFSIRSAAP
+105 NFWFKHLFSISSGSP
-120 NSYAEL
+120 YSYAEL
-126 LLNGQSLA
+126 RLNGTAIA
-134 KGTSDNAL
+134 KGTSSDKLA
-142 TSPFSVDVKTGDVF
+142 SPYNVDVKAGDIF
-156 KIDFYSEDDFGTPC
+156 EIDFYSEEDFMTPC
-170 QMTVKNIRC
+170 AMTLKNIRC
-179 TDLAAQDVTVSFD
+179 TDPVSSDVT
-192 GNQAN
+192 
-197 TKGTVSGTMAAQT
+197 
-210 VPAGTATA
+210 
-218 LNKNAFT
+218 
-225 NVYSRKFSGKEYGG
+225 
-239 DVKFL
+239 
-244 GWNTA
+244 
-249 VDGSG
+249 
-254 DSYADGADITVSADT
+254 
-269 TLYAQW
+269 
-275 AGHKLTA
+275 
-282 HFDAN
+282 
-287 YPDAP
+287 
-292 EINDTT
+292 
-298 SEVSAKYSIPTA
+298 
-310 PTRTQDGVSYSFRGW
+310 
-325 WTLPKGGE
+325 
-333 TITEKDDVSGKYV
+333 
-346 VPTTA
+346 
-351 RVTQEMV
+351 
-358 NNGPVTFYAQWSKR
+358 
-372 LNVTLDGN
+372 
-380 GYGGNLGGVN
+380 
-390 TWWTA
+390 
-395 TMDTQLKSV
+395 
-404 TDNLLRFGG
+404 
-413 NSFPAGKDFGGWYI
+413 
-427 KNSNGTLGDK
+427 
-437 VYPLD
+437 
-442 EPYDYT
+442 
-448 EKIPGDSVT
+448 
-457 FIINWVDKAVQDVIV
+457 V

-492 GTLTPNAFRKAG
+492 GTLTPNAFTKAG

-536 LWEAVQSNLPVHFDG
+536 LWEAEQSNLPVHFDG
-551 NGYQASIPD
+551 NGYQEAILD
-560 ADIDENGHTV
+560 ADIDENGHAV
-570 LPTLDEAKFPS
+570 LPALNSAKFPS
-581 LQKYY
+581 GKRYY
-586 DWYILLA
+586 DWYIVLA
-593 DGTLGDRVTA
+593 DGSLGDRVTA
-603 SYDLSAYRNSG
+603 SYDLSAYRDSG
-614 VTLKAQWYRLSYIIR
+614 VTLKAQWYSLSYVIR
-629 YHARTVDSGVTGSME
+629 YNANGADVTGSME
-644 DQRAPFNQKIRLSRC
+644 DQRAPFDETIHLSAC
-659 TLMRE
+659 TLSRE

-671 STSSNIY
+671 STSAS
-678 GKAAYADGAELLR
+678 GKAVYADGAELLR

-703 GSEDGEHFDL
+703 GSEDGEFFDL
-713 YACWTKNMSEEEKAA
+713 YACWSKNMSDEEKAA

-757 RARLT
+757 QARLT
-762 AGGIEGV
+762 AGSIEGV

-779 KDMFTEACAGIDA
+779 KDMFTDAHAGIDA

-814 PTLTLACGAYT
+814 PTLTLACGAYN

-833 VLGLDEDK
+833 ALGLDEGK
-841 ALDALRTQGRRISIP
+841 ALEALRTQGNRISIP

-865 TSVPQYMVKE
+865 TSVPHYMVKE
-875 GVDESKVDYNSSDD
+875 GVDESSVDYNSSND
-889 LHTWATVTW
+889 LHLWAEVTW
-898 QSSDASVIGIS
+898 QSSNPSVIGIGS
-909 DRPSKLYGPYAVNV
+909 NTTKLYAPYTVKV

-933 LTATLTY
+933 LTAALTY
-940 SGRDDLYVSFTY
+940 SGRDDLKVYFTY
-952 PVKVKGSQK
+952 TVTVKGTQK
-961 AIDYQEGLELWL
+961 AIEYQEGLELWL
-973 AGGTQDPYGAL
+973 SGGTQDPYGAL

-997 VTTDIHFPTTTD
+997 VTTDIHFPTTSD
-1009 MRKVFADNYGADF
+1009 MRSVFADNYGADF

-1053 PLPGQKDAKVTLTVK
+1053 PLPGQEDAKVTLTVK

-1076 GKDYAN
+1076 GKDYDN
-1082 MQVLARKDI
+1082 MQVLASKEI
-1091 QITVPAITQTEIDTA
+1091 QITVPAMSQTDIDAA

-1114 AEDVYWEGI
+1114 TEDVYWEGI

-1129 RNKVTGDLW
+1129 RDNVTGDLW
-1138 PFMEIVPDGDGYK
+1138 SFMEIVPDGDGYK
-1151 FLRTAAESQWL
+1151 FLRTSAESQWL

-1193 LSVTKPEYN
+1193 LSVTKPQYN
-1202 TYVKIDSVLTYV
+1202 THVKIDSVLTYV

-1220 EKFGSDPAYAQFKQ
+1220 EKFSSDPAYAQFKQ

-1257 QDITVTVNVTGSP
+1257 EDITITVNVTGST

-1276 DLTAATYTCKSNAYR
+1276 DLTAATYTCKSNAYQ
-1291 TAWNA
+1291 TAWDA
-1296 LESALT
+1296 LESVLT
-1302 SNSYTC
+1302 SNSYTY
-1308 TGSGSY
+1308 TGSGNY

-1348 MLDATTYAALDQ
+1348 MLDATTYATLDK

-1402 AFYTCPTCGGTKTE
+1402 AFYSCSTCGGTKTE
-1416 TLSATGHQYGE
+1416 NLPATGHQYGE
-1427 PAWTWSGYESASA
+1427 PAWTWIGYESASA
-1440 TFTCAHDASHT
+1440 TFTCANDASHE
-1451 ETVTA
+1451 ETVAAA
-1456 VITSAVTKEPTC
+1456 VTSAVTKEPTC
-1468 AEDGLRTYTASVTF
+1468 TEDGLRTYTASVTF
-1482 GEKGYTDTKT
+1482 GEKNYTDTKT
-1492 EAIKATGEHVWD
+1492 EGIKATGEHVWD
-1504 DGVVT
+1504 NGVVT
-1509 TEPTCTGKGV
+1509 TEPTCTAKGV
-1519 KTYTCVKCS
+1519 KTYTCTKCS
-1528 ATKTEELEALGHD
+1528 ATKTEELNALGHN

-1550 CEADGKEEEVCS
+1550 CEKDGKEEEVCS
-1562 RCKDVKSSKVLPATG
+1562 RCGDVRFSRVLPATG
-1577 HSYRWNPR
+1577 HSYRWDPR
-1585 TGRYVCENCGKIL
+1585 TRRTVCENCGKIL
-1598 IRDGDVKPA
+1598 DEGGNTRPI
-1607 IPAKPG
+1607 IPANPG
-1613 KSDQAGK
+1613 KTDK
-1620 SFPFVDVSKN
+1620 NFPFTDVSKN
-1630 DRYYDA
+1630 DGCYDA

-1656 NAELTRAMVVTIL
+1656 NGELTRAMVVTIL
-1669 YRAQGEPAVH
+1669 YRAQGEPVVH

-1689 GRYYTEAV
+1689 GCYYTEAV

-1731 FAEYNGVELTEAD
+1731 FAQYNDAKIIEAD
-1744 GQLSAD
+1744 GQLSTD
-1750 AAVSAWARKNVEWA
+1750 AVVSGWARKNVEWA
-1764 AAEGIL
+1764 VAEGIL
-1770 TSEQARNAVQNATR
+1770 TSVQARNAVQNATR

-1796 KDAK
+1796 KIAK

>member
-9 LLVLVMLLSLLPAQV
+9 VLVLVMLLSLLPAQV

-37 FTQNFTDDKPN
+37 FTQNYTTETPRPN

-74 NGTSVNVFNQNGN
+74 NGTSVAVFN
-87 LKYDGTHAVLTF
+87 KDGSKLYGDTHAILTF

-105 TFWFKFLFSIRSAAP
+105 NFWFKHLFSIGNRSP
-120 NSYAEL
+120 YSYAEL
-126 LLNGQSLA
+126 RLNGTAIA
-134 KGTSDNAL
+134 KGTSSDKLA
-142 TSPFSVDVKTGDVF
+142 SPYNVDVKAGDIF
-156 KIDFYSEDDFGTPC
+156 EIDFYSEEDFMTPC
-170 QMTVKNIRC
+170 AMTLKNIRC
-179 TDLAAQDVTVSFD
+179 TDLVSSDVT
-192 GNQAN
+192 
-197 TKGTVSGTMAAQT
+197 
-210 VPAGTATA
+210 
-218 LNKNAFT
+218 
-225 NVYSRKFSGKEYGG
+225 
-239 DVKFL
+239 
-244 GWNTA
+244 
-249 VDGSG
+249 
-254 DSYADGADITVSADT
+254 
-269 TLYAQW
+269 
-275 AGHKLTA
+275 
-282 HFDAN
+282 
-287 YPDAP
+287 
-292 EINDTT
+292 
-298 SEVSAKYSIPTA
+298 
-310 PTRTQDGVSYSFRGW
+310 
-325 WTLPKGGE
+325 
-333 TITEKDDVSGKYV
+333 
-346 VPTTA
+346 
-351 RVTQEMV
+351 
-358 NNGPVTFYAQWSKR
+358 
-372 LNVTLDGN
+372 
-380 GYGGNLGGVN
+380 
-390 TWWTA
+390 
-395 TMDTQLKSV
+395 
-404 TDNLLRFGG
+404 
-413 NSFPAGKDFGGWYI
+413 
-427 KNSNGTLGDK
+427 
-437 VYPLD
+437 
-442 EPYDYT
+442 
-448 EKIPGDSVT
+448 
-457 FIINWVDKAVQDVIV
+457 V

-492 GTLTPNAFRKAG
+492 GTLTPNAFTKAG

-536 LWEAVQSNLPVHFDG
+536 LWEAEQSNLPVHFDG
-551 NGYQASIPD
+551 NGYQEAILD
-560 ADIDENGHTV
+560 ADIDENGHAV
-570 LPTLDEAKFPS
+570 LPALNSAKFPS
-581 LQKYY
+581 GKRYY
-586 DWYILLA
+586 DWYIVLA
-593 DGTLGDRVTA
+593 DGSLGDRVTA
-603 SYDLSAYRNSG
+603 SYDLSAYRDSG
-614 VTLKAQWYRLSYIIR
+614 VTLKAQWYSLSYVIR
-629 YHARTVDSGVTGSME
+629 YNANGADVTGSME
-644 DQRAPFNQKIRLSRC
+644 DQRAPFDETIHLSAC
-659 TLMRE
+659 TLSRE

-671 STSSNIY
+671 STSAS
-678 GKAAYADGAELLR
+678 GKAVYADGAELLR

-703 GSEDGEHFDL
+703 GSEDGEFFDL
-713 YACWTKNMSEEEKAA
+713 YACWSKNMSDEEKAA

-757 RARLT
+757 QARLT
-762 AGGIEGV
+762 AGSIEGV

-779 KDMFTEACAGIDA
+779 KDMFTDAHAGIDA

-814 PTLTLACGAYT
+814 PTLTLTCGAYN

-833 VLGLDEDK
+833 ALGLDEGK
-841 ALDALRTQGRRISIP
+841 AIEALRTQGNRISIP
-856 QELNDDTTL
+856 QELNDSTTL
-865 TSVPQYMVKE
+865 ASVPHYMVKE
-875 GVDESKVDYNSSDD
+875 GVDENDVDYNSSND
-889 LHTWATVTW
+889 LHLWAEVTW
-898 QSSDASVIGIS
+898 QSSNPSMIGIGS
-909 DRPSKLYGPYAVNV
+909 NTTKLYAPYTVKV

-933 LTATLTY
+933 LTAALTY
-940 SGRDDLYVSFTY
+940 SGRDDLKVYFTY
-952 PVKVKGSQK
+952 TVTVKGTQK
-961 AIDYQEGLELWL
+961 AIEYQEGLELWL
-973 AGGTQDPYGAL
+973 SGGTQDPYGAL

-997 VTTDIHFPTTTD
+997 VTTDIHFPTTSD
-1009 MRKVFADNYGADF
+1009 MRSVFADNYGADF

-1053 PLPGQKDAKVTLTVK
+1053 PLPGQEDAKVTLTVK

-1076 GKDYAN
+1076 GKDYDN
-1082 MQVLARKDI
+1082 MQVLASKEI
-1091 QITVPAITQTEIDTA
+1091 QITVPAMSQTEIDAA

-1114 AEDVYWEGI
+1114 TEDVYWEGI

-1129 RNKVTGDLW
+1129 HDNVTGDLW
-1138 PFMEIVPDGDGYK
+1138 SFMEIVPDGDGYK
-1151 FLRTAAESQWL
+1151 FLRTSAESQWL

-1193 LSVTKPEYN
+1193 LSVTKPQYN
-1202 TYVKIDSVLTYV
+1202 THVKIDSVLTYV

-1220 EKFGSDPAYAQFKQ
+1220 EKFSSDPAYAQFKQ

-1257 QDITVTVNVTGSP
+1257 EDITITVNVTGST

-1276 DLTAATYTCKSNAYR
+1276 DLTAATYTCKSNAYQ
-1291 TAWNA
+1291 TAWDA
-1296 LESALT
+1296 LESVLT
-1302 SNSYTC
+1302 SNSYTY
-1308 TGSGSY
+1308 TGSGNY

-1348 MLDATTYAALDQ
+1348 MLDATTYATLDK

-1402 AFYTCPTCGGTKTE
+1402 AFYSCSTCGGTKTE
-1416 TLSATGHQYGE
+1416 NLPATGHQYGE
-1427 PAWTWSGYESASA
+1427 PAWTWIGYESASA
-1440 TFTCAHDASHT
+1440 TFTCANDASHE
-1451 ETVTA
+1451 ETVAAA
-1456 VITSAVTKEPTC
+1456 VTSAVTKEPTC
-1468 AEDGLRTYTASVTF
+1468 TEDGLRTYTASVTF
-1482 GEKGYTDTKT
+1482 GEKNYTDTKT
-1492 EAIKATGEHVWD
+1492 EGIKATGEHVWD
-1504 DGVVT
+1504 NGVVT
-1509 TEPTCTGKGV
+1509 TEPTCTAKGV
-1519 KTYTCVKCS
+1519 KTYTCTKCS
-1528 ATKTEELEALGHD
+1528 ATKTEELNALGHN

-1550 CEADGKEEEVCS
+1550 CEKDGKEEEVCS
-1562 RCKDVKSSKVLPATG
+1562 RCGDVRFSRVLPATG
-1577 HSYRWNPR
+1577 HSYRWDPR
-1585 TGRYVCENCGKIL
+1585 TRRTVCENCGKIL
-1598 IRDGDVKPA
+1598 DEGGNTRPI
-1607 IPAKPG
+1607 IPANPG
-1613 KSDQAGK
+1613 KTDK
-1620 SFPFVDVSKN
+1620 NFPFTDVSKN
-1630 DRYYDA
+1630 DGCYDA

-1656 NAELTRAMVVTIL
+1656 NGELTRAMVVTIL

-1689 GRYYTEAV
+1689 GCYYTEAV

-1731 FAEYNGVELTEAD
+1731 FAQYNDAKIIEAD
-1744 GQLSAD
+1744 GQLSTD
-1750 AAVSAWARKNVEWA
+1750 AVVSGWARKNVEWA
-1764 AAEGIL
+1764 VAEGIL
-1770 TSEQARNAVQNATR
+1770 TSVQARNAVQNATR

-1796 KDAK
+1796 KIAK

>member
-9 LLVLVMLLSLLPAQV
+9 VLVLVMLLSLLPAQV

-37 FTQNFTDDKPN
+37 FTQNYTTETPRPN
-48 NLGDYFTVTSTPLS
+48 NLGDYFTVTTTPLS
-62 TADKTTTWNTGN
+62 TANKTAAWNTGN
-74 NGTSVNVFNQNGN
+74 NGTSVAVFNKNGSK
-87 LKYDGTHAVLTF
+87 LYEDTHAILTF

-105 TFWFKFLFSIRSAAP
+105 NFWFKHLFSISNRSP
-120 NSYAEL
+120 YSYAEL
-126 LLNGQSLA
+126 RLNGNAIA
-134 KGTSDNAL
+134 KGTSSNKLA
-142 TSPFSVDVKTGDVF
+142 SPYNVDVKAGDIF
-156 KIDFYSEDDFGTPC
+156 EIDFYSEEDFMTPC
-170 QMTVKNIRC
+170 AMTLKNIRC
-179 TDLAAQDVTVSFD
+179 TDPVSSDVT
-192 GNQAN
+192 
-197 TKGTVSGTMAAQT
+197 
-210 VPAGTATA
+210 
-218 LNKNAFT
+218 
-225 NVYSRKFSGKEYGG
+225 
-239 DVKFL
+239 
-244 GWNTA
+244 
-249 VDGSG
+249 
-254 DSYADGADITVSADT
+254 
-269 TLYAQW
+269 
-275 AGHKLTA
+275 
-282 HFDAN
+282 
-287 YPDAP
+287 
-292 EINDTT
+292 
-298 SEVSAKYSIPTA
+298 
-310 PTRTQDGVSYSFRGW
+310 
-325 WTLPKGGE
+325 
-333 TITEKDDVSGKYV
+333 
-346 VPTTA
+346 
-351 RVTQEMV
+351 
-358 NNGPVTFYAQWSKR
+358 
-372 LNVTLDGN
+372 
-380 GYGGNLGGVN
+380 
-390 TWWTA
+390 
-395 TMDTQLKSV
+395 
-404 TDNLLRFGG
+404 
-413 NSFPAGKDFGGWYI
+413 
-427 KNSNGTLGDK
+427 
-437 VYPLD
+437 
-442 EPYDYT
+442 
-448 EKIPGDSVT
+448 
-457 FIINWVDKAVQDVIV
+457 V

-492 GTLTPNAFRKAG
+492 GTLTPNAFTKAG

-536 LWEAVQSNLPVHFDG
+536 LWEAEQSNLPVHFDG
-551 NGYQASIPD
+551 NGYQEAILD
-560 ADIDENGHTV
+560 ADIDENGHAV
-570 LPTLDEAKFPS
+570 LPALNSAKFPS
-581 LQKYY
+581 GKRYY
-586 DWYILLA
+586 DWYIVLA
-593 DGTLGDRVTA
+593 DGSLGDRVTA
-603 SYDLSAYRNSG
+603 SYDLSAYRDSG
-614 VTLKAQWYRLSYIIR
+614 VTLKAQWYSLSYVIR
-629 YHARTVDSGVTGSME
+629 YNANGADVTGSME
-644 DQRAPFNQKIRLSRC
+644 DQRAPFDETIHLSAC
-659 TLMRE
+659 TLSRE

-671 STSSNIY
+671 STSAS
-678 GKAAYADGAELLR
+678 GKAVYADGAELLR

-703 GSEDGEHFDL
+703 GSEDGEFFDL
-713 YACWTKNMSEEEKAA
+713 YACWSKNMSDEEKAA

-757 RARLT
+757 QARLT
-762 AGGIEGV
+762 AGSIEGV

-779 KDMFTEACAGIDA
+779 KDMFTDAHAGIDA

-814 PTLTLACGAYT
+814 PTLTLACGAYN

-833 VLGLDEDK
+833 ALGLDEGK
-841 ALDALRTQGRRISIP
+841 ALEALRTQGNRISIP

-865 TSVPQYMVKE
+865 TSVPHYMVKE
-875 GVDESKVDYNSSDD
+875 GVDESSVDYNSSDD
-889 LHTWATVTW
+889 LHLWAEVTW
-898 QSSDASVIGIS
+898 QSSNASVIGIS
-909 DRPSKLYGPYAVNV
+909 NNNSKYFAPYTVKV

-933 LTATLTY
+933 LTAALTY
-940 SGRDDLYVSFTY
+940 SGRDDLTVYFTY
-952 PVKVKGSQK
+952 TVTVKGTQK

-984 YVPATGAKIDVNN
+984 YVPATGEKIDVNN
-997 VTTDIHFPTTTD
+997 VTTDIHFPTTSD

-1032 SSNESVVESL
+1032 SSDESVVESL

-1053 PLPGQKDAKVTLTVK
+1053 PLPGQEDAKVTLTVK

-1091 QITVPAITQTEIDTA
+1091 QITVPAMTQTEIDAA

-1114 AEDVYWEGI
+1114 TEDVYWEGI

-1129 RNKVTGDLW
+1129 RDNVTGDLW
-1138 PFMEIVPDGDGYK
+1138 SFMEIVPDGDGYK
-1151 FLRTAAESQWL
+1151 FLRASAESQWL

-1193 LSVTKPEYN
+1193 LSVTKPQYN
-1202 TYVKIDSVLTYV
+1202 THVKIDSVLTYV

-1220 EKFGSDPAYAQFKQ
+1220 EKFSSDPAYAQFKQ

-1257 QDITVTVNVTGSP
+1257 EDITITVNVTGST

-1276 DLTAATYTCKSNAYR
+1276 DLTAATYTCKSNAYQ
-1291 TAWNA
+1291 TAWDA
-1296 LESALT
+1296 LESVLT
-1302 SNSYTC
+1302 SNSYTY
-1308 TGSGSY
+1308 TGSGNY

-1348 MLDATTYAALDQ
+1348 MLDATTYATLDK
-1360 YLLQANDRIDFYYV
+1360 YLLQANDRINLYYV

-1402 AFYTCPTCGGTKTE
+1402 AFYSCSTCGGTKTE
-1416 TLSATGHQYGE
+1416 KLPATGHQYGE
-1427 PAWTWSGYESASA
+1427 PAWTWIGYESASA
-1440 TFTCAHDASHT
+1440 TFTCANDASHE
-1451 ETVTA
+1451 ETVAAA
-1456 VITSAVTKEPTC
+1456 VTSAVTKEPTC
-1468 AEDGLRTYTASVTF
+1468 TEDGLRTYTASVTF
-1482 GEKGYTDTKT
+1482 GEKNYTDTKT
-1492 EAIKATGEHVWD
+1492 EGIKATGEHVWD
-1504 DGVVT
+1504 NGVVT
-1509 TEPTCTGKGV
+1509 TEPTCTAKGV
-1519 KTYTCVKCS
+1519 KTYTCTKCS
-1528 ATKTEELEALGHD
+1528 ATKTEELNALGHN

-1550 CEADGKEEEVCS
+1550 CEKDGKEEEVCS
-1562 RCKDVKSSKVLPATG
+1562 RCGDVRFSRVLPATG
-1577 HSYRWNPR
+1577 HSYRWDPR
-1585 TGRYVCENCGKIL
+1585 TRRTVCENCGKIL
-1598 IRDGDVKPA
+1598 DEGGNTRPI
-1607 IPAKPG
+1607 IPANPG
-1613 KSDQAGK
+1613 KTDK
-1620 SFPFVDVSKN
+1620 NFPFTDVSKN
-1630 DRYYDA
+1630 DGCYDA

-1656 NAELTRAMVVTIL
+1656 NGELTRAMVVTIL

-1689 GRYYTEAV
+1689 GCYYTEAV

-1731 FAEYNGVELTEAD
+1731 FAQYNDAKIIEAD
-1744 GQLSAD
+1744 GQLSTD
-1750 AAVSAWARKNVEWA
+1750 AVVSGWARKNVEWA
-1764 AAEGIL
+1764 VAEGIL
-1770 TSEQARNAVQNATR
+1770 TSVQARNAVQNATR

-1796 KDAK
+1796 KIAK

>member
-9 LLVLVMLLSLLPAQV
+9 VLVLVMLLSLLPAQV

-37 FTQNFTDDKPN
+37 FTQNYTTETPRPN
-48 NLGDYFTVTSTPLS
+48 NLGDYFTVTTTPLS
-62 TADKTTTWNTGN
+62 TANKTAAWNTGN
-74 NGTSVNVFNQNGN
+74 NGTSVAVFNKNGN
-87 LKYDGTHAVLTF
+87 KLYEDTHAILTF

-105 TFWFKFLFSIRSAAP
+105 NFWFKHLFSISSGSP
-120 NSYAEL
+120 YSYAEL
-126 LLNGQSLA
+126 RLNGTAIA
-134 KGTSDNAL
+134 KGTSSDKLA
-142 TSPFSVDVKTGDVF
+142 SPYNVDVKAGDIF
-156 KIDFYSEDDFGTPC
+156 EIDFYSEEDFMTPC
-170 QMTVKNIRC
+170 AMTLKNIRC
-179 TDLAAQDVTVSFD
+179 TDPVSSDVT
-192 GNQAN
+192 
-197 TKGTVSGTMAAQT
+197 
-210 VPAGTATA
+210 
-218 LNKNAFT
+218 
-225 NVYSRKFSGKEYGG
+225 
-239 DVKFL
+239 
-244 GWNTA
+244 
-249 VDGSG
+249 
-254 DSYADGADITVSADT
+254 
-269 TLYAQW
+269 
-275 AGHKLTA
+275 
-282 HFDAN
+282 
-287 YPDAP
+287 
-292 EINDTT
+292 
-298 SEVSAKYSIPTA
+298 
-310 PTRTQDGVSYSFRGW
+310 
-325 WTLPKGGE
+325 
-333 TITEKDDVSGKYV
+333 
-346 VPTTA
+346 
-351 RVTQEMV
+351 
-358 NNGPVTFYAQWSKR
+358 
-372 LNVTLDGN
+372 
-380 GYGGNLGGVN
+380 
-390 TWWTA
+390 
-395 TMDTQLKSV
+395 
-404 TDNLLRFGG
+404 
-413 NSFPAGKDFGGWYI
+413 
-427 KNSNGTLGDK
+427 
-437 VYPLD
+437 
-442 EPYDYT
+442 
-448 EKIPGDSVT
+448 
-457 FIINWVDKAVQDVIV
+457 V

-492 GTLTPNAFRKAG
+492 GTLTPNAFTKAG

-536 LWEAVQSNLPVHFDG
+536 LWEAEQSNLPVHFDG
-551 NGYQASIPD
+551 NGYQEAILD
-560 ADIDENGHTV
+560 ADIDENGHAV
-570 LPTLDEAKFPS
+570 LPALNSAKFPS
-581 LQKYY
+581 GKRYY
-586 DWYILLA
+586 DWYIVLA
-593 DGTLGDRVTA
+593 DGSLGDRVTA
-603 SYDLSAYRNSG
+603 SYDLSAYRDSG
-614 VTLKAQWYRLSYIIR
+614 VTLKAQWYSLSYVIR
-629 YHARTVDSGVTGSME
+629 YNANGADVTGSME
-644 DQRAPFNQKIRLSRC
+644 DQRAPFDETIHLSAC
-659 TLMRE
+659 TLSRE

-671 STSSNIY
+671 STSAS
-678 GKAAYADGAELLR
+678 GKAVYADGAEQLR

-703 GSEDGEHFDL
+703 GSEDGEFFDL
-713 YACWTKNMSEEEKAA
+713 YACWSKNMSDEEKAA

-757 RARLT
+757 QARLT
-762 AGGIEGV
+762 AGSIEGV

-779 KDMFTEACAGIDA
+779 KDMFTDAHAGIDA

-814 PTLTLACGAYT
+814 PTLTLACGAYN

-833 VLGLDEDK
+833 ALGLDEGK
-841 ALDALRTQGRRISIP
+841 ALEALRTQGNRISIP

-865 TSVPQYMVKE
+865 TSVPHYMVKE
-875 GVDESKVDYNSSDD
+875 GVDESSVDYNSSDD
-889 LHTWATVTW
+889 LHLWAEVTW
-898 QSSDASVIGIS
+898 QSSNASVIGIS
-909 DRPSKLYGPYAVNV
+909 NNNSKYFAPYTVKV

-933 LTATLTY
+933 LTAKLTY
-940 SGRDDLYVSFTY
+940 GDRDDLTVYFTY
-952 PVKVKGSQK
+952 TVTVKGTQK

-984 YVPATGAKIDVNN
+984 YVPATGEKIDVNN
-997 VTTDIHFPTTTD
+997 VTTDIHFPTTSD
-1009 MRKVFADNYGADF
+1009 MRSVFADNYGADF

-1053 PLPGQKDAKVTLTVK
+1053 PLPGQEDAKVTLTVK

-1082 MQVLARKDI
+1082 MQVLASKEI
-1091 QITVPAITQTEIDTA
+1091 QITVPAMSQTEIDAA

-1114 AEDVYWEGI
+1114 TEDVYWEGI

-1129 RNKVTGDLW
+1129 RDNVTGDLW
-1138 PFMEIVPDGDGYK
+1138 SFMEIVPDGDGYK
-1151 FLRTAAESQWL
+1151 FLRTSAESQWL

-1193 LSVTKPEYN
+1193 LSVTKPQYN
-1202 TYVKIDSVLTYV
+1202 THVKIDSVLTYV

-1220 EKFGSDPAYAQFKQ
+1220 EKFSSDPAYAQFKQ

-1257 QDITVTVNVTGSP
+1257 EDITITVNVTGST

-1276 DLTAATYTCKSNAYR
+1276 DLTAATYTCKSNAYQ
-1291 TAWNA
+1291 TAWDA
-1296 LESALT
+1296 LESVLT
-1302 SNSYTC
+1302 SNSYTY
-1308 TGSGSY
+1308 TGSGNY

-1348 MLDATTYAALDQ
+1348 MLDATTYATLDK

-1402 AFYTCPTCGGTKTE
+1402 AFYSCSTCGGTKTE
-1416 TLSATGHQYGE
+1416 NLPATGHQYGE
-1427 PAWTWSGYESASA
+1427 PAWTWIGYESASA
-1440 TFTCAHDASHT
+1440 TFICANDASHE
-1451 ETVTA
+1451 ETVAAA
-1456 VITSAVTKEPTC
+1456 VTSAVTKEPTC
-1468 AEDGLRTYTASVTF
+1468 TEDGLRTYTASVTF
-1482 GEKGYTDTKT
+1482 GEKNYTDTKT
-1492 EAIKATGEHVWD
+1492 EGIKATGEHVWD
-1504 DGVVT
+1504 NGVVT
-1509 TEPTCTGKGV
+1509 TEPTCTAKGV
-1519 KTYTCVKCS
+1519 KTYTCTKCS
-1528 ATKTEELEALGHD
+1528 ATKTEELNALGHN

-1550 CEADGKEEEVCS
+1550 CEKDGKEEEVCS
-1562 RCKDVKSSKVLPATG
+1562 RCGDVRFSRVLPATG
-1577 HSYRWNPR
+1577 HSYRWDPR
-1585 TGRYVCENCGKIL
+1585 TRRTVCENCGKIL
-1598 IRDGDVKPA
+1598 DEGGNTRPI
-1607 IPAKPG
+1607 IPANPG
-1613 KSDQAGK
+1613 KTDK
-1620 SFPFVDVSKN
+1620 NFPFTDVSKN
-1630 DRYYDA
+1630 DGCYDA

-1656 NAELTRAMVVTIL
+1656 NGELTRAMVVTIL

-1689 GRYYTEAV
+1689 GCYYTEAV

-1731 FAEYNGVELTEAD
+1731 FAQYNDAKIIEAD
-1744 GQLSAD
+1744 GQLSTD
-1750 AAVSAWARKNVEWA
+1750 AVVSGWARKNVEWA
-1764 AAEGIL
+1764 VAEGIL
-1770 TSEQARNAVQNATR
+1770 TSVQARNAVQNATR

-1796 KDAK
+1796 KIAK

>member
-9 LLVLVMLLSLLPAQV
+9 VLVLVMLLSLLPAQV

-37 FTQNFTDDKPN
+37 FTQNYTTETPRPN
-48 NLGDYFTVTSTPLS
+48 NLGDYFTVTTTPLS
-62 TADKTTTWNTGN
+62 TANKTAAWNTGN
-74 NGTSVNVFNQNGN
+74 NGTSVAVFNKNGSK
-87 LKYDGTHAVLTF
+87 LYEDTHAILTF

-105 TFWFKFLFSIRSAAP
+105 NFWFKHLFSISSRSP
-120 NSYAEL
+120 YSYAEL
-126 LLNGQSLA
+126 RLNGTAIA
-134 KGTSDNAL
+134 KGTSSDKLA
-142 TSPFSVDVKTGDVF
+142 SPYNVDVKAGDIF
-156 KIDFYSEDDFGTPC
+156 EIDFYSEEDFMPPC
-170 QMTVKNIRC
+170 AMTLKNIRC
-179 TDLAAQDVTVSFD
+179 TDPVSSDVT
-192 GNQAN
+192 
-197 TKGTVSGTMAAQT
+197 
-210 VPAGTATA
+210 
-218 LNKNAFT
+218 
-225 NVYSRKFSGKEYGG
+225 
-239 DVKFL
+239 
-244 GWNTA
+244 
-249 VDGSG
+249 
-254 DSYADGADITVSADT
+254 
-269 TLYAQW
+269 
-275 AGHKLTA
+275 
-282 HFDAN
+282 
-287 YPDAP
+287 
-292 EINDTT
+292 
-298 SEVSAKYSIPTA
+298 
-310 PTRTQDGVSYSFRGW
+310 
-325 WTLPKGGE
+325 
-333 TITEKDDVSGKYV
+333 
-346 VPTTA
+346 
-351 RVTQEMV
+351 
-358 NNGPVTFYAQWSKR
+358 
-372 LNVTLDGN
+372 
-380 GYGGNLGGVN
+380 
-390 TWWTA
+390 
-395 TMDTQLKSV
+395 
-404 TDNLLRFGG
+404 
-413 NSFPAGKDFGGWYI
+413 
-427 KNSNGTLGDK
+427 
-437 VYPLD
+437 
-442 EPYDYT
+442 
-448 EKIPGDSVT
+448 
-457 FIINWVDKAVQDVIV
+457 V

-492 GTLTPNAFRKAG
+492 GTLTPNAFTKAG

-536 LWEAVQSNLPVHFDG
+536 LWEAEQSNLPVHFDG
-551 NGYQASIPD
+551 NGYQEAILD
-560 ADIDENGHTV
+560 ADIDENGHAV
-570 LPTLDEAKFPS
+570 LPALNSAKFPS
-581 LQKYY
+581 GKRYY
-586 DWYILLA
+586 DWYIVLA
-593 DGTLGDRVTA
+593 DGSLGDRVTA
-603 SYDLSAYRNSG
+603 SYDLSAYRDSG
-614 VTLKAQWYRLSYIIR
+614 VTLKAQWYSLSYVIR
-629 YHARTVDSGVTGSME
+629 YNANGADVTGSME
-644 DQRAPFNQKIRLSRC
+644 DQRAPFDETIHLSAC
-659 TLMRE
+659 TLSRE

-671 STSSNIY
+671 STSAS
-678 GKAAYADGAELLR
+678 GKAVYADGAELLR

-703 GSEDGEHFDL
+703 GSEDGEFFDL
-713 YACWTKNMSEEEKAA
+713 YACWSKNMSDEEKAA

-757 RARLT
+757 QARLT
-762 AGGIEGV
+762 AGSIEGV

-779 KDMFTEACAGIDA
+779 KDMFTDAHAGIDA

-814 PTLTLACGAYT
+814 PTLTLACGAYN

-833 VLGLDEDK
+833 ALGLDEGK
-841 ALDALRTQGRRISIP
+841 ALEALRTQGNRISIP

-865 TSVPQYMVKE
+865 TSVPHYMVKE
-875 GVDESKVDYNSSDD
+875 GVDESSVDYNSSDD
-889 LHTWATVTW
+889 LHLWAEVTW
-898 QSSDASVIGIS
+898 QSSNASVIGIS
-909 DRPSKLYGPYAVNV
+909 NNNSKYFAPYTVKV

-933 LTATLTY
+933 LTAKLTY
-940 SGRDDLYVSFTY
+940 GDRDDLTVYFTY
-952 PVKVKGSQK
+952 TVTVKGTQK

-984 YVPATGAKIDVNN
+984 YVPATGEKIDVNN
-997 VTTDIHFPTTTD
+997 VTTDIHFPTTSD

-1053 PLPGQKDAKVTLTVK
+1053 PLPGQEDAKVTLTVK

-1076 GKDYAN
+1076 GKDYDN
-1082 MQVLARKDI
+1082 MQVLASKEI
-1091 QITVPAITQTEIDTA
+1091 QITVPAMSQTEIDAA

-1114 AEDVYWEGI
+1114 TEDVYWEGI

-1129 RNKVTGDLW
+1129 RDSVTGDLW

-1151 FLRTAAESQWL
+1151 FLRTSAESQWL
-1162 GVKVDDI
+1162 GVKADDI

-1193 LSVTKPEYN
+1193 LSVTKPQYN
-1202 TYVKIDSVLTYV
+1202 THVKIDSVLTYV

-1220 EKFGSDPAYAQFKQ
+1220 EKFSSDPAYAQFKQ

-1257 QDITVTVNVTGSP
+1257 EDITITVNVTGST

-1276 DLTAATYTCKSNAYR
+1276 DLTAATYTCKSNAYQ
-1291 TAWNA
+1291 TAWDA
-1296 LESALT
+1296 LESVLT
-1302 SNSYTC
+1302 SNSYTY
-1308 TGSGSY
+1308 TGSGNY

-1348 MLDATTYAALDQ
+1348 MLDATTYATLDK

-1402 AFYTCPTCGGTKTE
+1402 AFYSCSTCGGTKTE
-1416 TLSATGHQYGE
+1416 KLPATGHQYGE
-1427 PAWTWSGYESASA
+1427 PAWTWIGYESASA
-1440 TFTCAHDASHT
+1440 TFTCANDASHE
-1451 ETVTA
+1451 ETVAAA
-1456 VITSAVTKEPTC
+1456 VTSAVTKEPTC
-1468 AEDGLRTYTASVTF
+1468 TEDGLRTYTASVTF
-1482 GEKGYTDTKT
+1482 GEKNYTDTKT
-1492 EAIKATGEHVWD
+1492 EGIKATGEHVWD
-1504 DGVVT
+1504 NGVVT
-1509 TEPTCTGKGV
+1509 TEPTCTAKGV
-1519 KTYTCVKCS
+1519 KTYTCTKCS
-1528 ATKTEELEALGHD
+1528 ATKTEEPNALGHN

-1550 CEADGKEEEVCS
+1550 CEKDGKEEEVCS
-1562 RCKDVKSSKVLPATG
+1562 RCGDVRFSRVLPATG
-1577 HSYRWNPR
+1577 HSYRWDPR
-1585 TGRYVCENCGKIL
+1585 TRRTVCENCGKIL
-1598 IRDGDVKPA
+1598 DEGGNTRPI
-1607 IPAKPG
+1607 IPANPG
-1613 KSDQAGK
+1613 KTDK
-1620 SFPFVDVSKN
+1620 NFPFTDVSKN
-1630 DRYYDA
+1630 DGCYDA

-1656 NAELTRAMVVTIL
+1656 NGELTRAMVVTIL

-1679 TSGSF
+1679 TSSSF

-1689 GRYYTEAV
+1689 GCYYTEAV

-1731 FAEYNGVELTEAD
+1731 FAQYNDAKIIEAD
-1744 GQLSAD
+1744 GQLSTD
-1750 AAVSAWARKNVEWA
+1750 AVVSGWARKNVEWA
-1764 AAEGIL
+1764 VAEGIL
-1770 TSEQARNAVQNATR
+1770 TSVQARNAVQNATR

-1796 KDAK
+1796 KIAK